1 MALSTIRDSHRD
13 TIACFS
19 HDMMKK
25 SLLEQEVISGFEKA
39 LQEGRFMMYLQPLA
53 AEDGQIVGAEALA
66 RWQRPD
72 GTVAGP
78 DDFIETLERAGLIHR
93 LDMYIWEC
101 AVRQLSAWKE
111 TDRRNLT
118 ISVNM
123 SAKDFY
129 SIDVDQVL
137 TELVSRYQVPSSS
150 LRVEITETVLLENP
164 DNVNQVI
171 LRLRQKGFLVEID
184 DFGKGWSSLG
194 LLKDIHADL
203 LKIDMS
209 LIREIENKPRSRTI
223 LESIIG
229 MAVSLGMDVISEG
242 VETDTQL
249 NLVRD
254 MGCRYFQGYYF
265 SRPIPVTEFETKY
278 P

>member
-1 MALSTIRDSHRD
+1 
-13 TIACFS
+13 
-19 HDMMKK
+19 
-25 SLLEQEVISGFEKA
+25 
-39 LQEGRFMMYLQPLA
+39 
-53 AEDGQIVGAEALA
+53 
-66 RWQRPD
+66 
-72 GTVAGP
+72 
-78 DDFIETLERAGLIHR
+78 
-93 LDMYIWEC
+93 
-101 AVRQLSAWKE
+101 
-111 TDRRNLT
+111 
-118 ISVNM
+118 M

>member
-1 MALSTIRDSHRD
+1 M
-13 TIACFS
+13 
-19 HDMMKK
+19 
-25 SLLEQEVISGFEKA
+25 
-39 LQEGRFMMYLQPLA
+39 
-53 AEDGQIVGAEALA
+53 
-66 RWQRPD
+66 
-72 GTVAGP
+72 
-78 DDFIETLERAGLIHR
+78 
-93 LDMYIWEC
+93 
-101 AVRQLSAWKE
+101 
-111 TDRRNLT
+111 
-118 ISVNM
+118 
-123 SAKDFY
+123 
-129 SIDVDQVL
+129 
-137 TELVSRYQVPSSS
+137 PSSS